1 MADPVAQ
8 SEDTAAGSPPPP
20 FSQHAIHTLRTVQ
33 NNTLTLA
40 RMADQKA
47 SILMGASFLVFSIA
61 VSRTLVG
68 PIPWSLA
75 IMALFAFLSAL
86 CGAIA
91 VMPSIGRPKRGGPDN
106 KLFFGHFFDREETEW
121 ADDVL
126 RDLRADET
134 VFRLMLRDIYQNGQ
148 VLKRRK
154 YRFLGYAYGL
164 FIAGLVAT
172 LAAFMLELAI
182 GS

>member
-1 MADPVAQ
+1 MTDP
-8 SEDTAAGSPPPP
+8 AAEPDATDAAPTYSP
-20 FSQHAIHTLRTVQ
+20 HAIHMLRTVQ

-61 VSRTLVG
+61 VSRTMVG
-68 PIPWSLA
+68 NVPWSLTILA
-75 IMALFAFLSAL
+75 IFAFLSAL

-91 VMPSIGRPKRGGPDN
+91 VMPSVGRPKSGGRIN
-106 KLFFGHFFDREETEW
+106 KLFFGHFHGRDEDEW
-121 ADDVL
+121 AEEIL
-126 RDLRADET
+126 RDIHADEA

-148 VLKRRK
+148 ILKHRK
-154 YRFLGYAYGL
+154 YRFLGYAYSL

-172 LAAFMLELAI
+172 LVAFLIELAL
-182 GS
+182 GL

>member
-1 MADPVAQ
+1 MTDPAA
-8 SEDTAAGSPPPP
+8 EPEMNEAAGAAPAY
-20 FSQHAIHTLRTVQ
+20 SQHAIHMLRTVQ

-61 VSRTLVG
+61 VSRTMVG
-68 PIPWSLA
+68 NVPWSLTILA
-75 IMALFAFLSAL
+75 IFAFLSAL

-91 VMPSIGRPKRGGPDN
+91 VMPSVGRPKSGGRTN
-106 KLFFGHFFDREETEW
+106 KLFFGHFHIRDEDEWTEEILG
-121 ADDVL
+121 DIV
-126 RDLRADET
+126 ADEA

-148 VLKRRK
+148 ILKHRK

-172 LAAFMLELAI
+172 LVAFLVELALGI
-182 GS
+182 